1 MREPTNMY
9 WNVEVLMHY
18 SFCDSHTEHLQQLRD
33 EAKLMAILRCSRTS
47 WRTRVVRLLLA
58 LAQRLEPSRL
68 EVRFER
74 AH

>member
-1 MREPTNMY
+1 MNL
-9 WNVEVLMHY
+9 EVQMHY
-18 SFCDSHTEHLQQLRD
+18 KFCDSHTEHVQQLRN

-74 AH
+74 TH